1 MTDLKHLTNF
11 VSVWLTQILSMAIPV
26 IIILSLG
33 RFYSVE
39 EFGIYSVATSFMGA
53 FGIFLTFGVANAVSY
68 EAAVIDKE
76 AKKKMSGII
85 VSGVIVF
92 ASFSIAGFFIIAI
105 ALFVLKYHWGIVLII
120 IMLGFGYWMMGAR
133 SLFAA
138 VFLGMKEMSFTAIP
152 AFGVLLATIIFV
164 VPTIYFHKPLWQ
176 IAIVWSCCQGVGL
189 VVILWLLYK
198 KGFLTKPQMQRGQ
211 TFYLFKRSIGIGLDS
226 VIYRLGANLTNIL
239 LPVYLT
245 SYQIGVFNGAFKP
258 FTLLVLGNQ
267 CCIQFFS
274 PYIASERYRTKEAI
288 ENKLDMLHKLSTFF
302 TLTILIIPLF
312 FANSLCRLIF
322 GDHLAVSAA
331 YMQILTLGYLLYY
344 IPPYSAP
351 LKAIGL
357 EWKVLWSSVTQ
368 VIVNLLGLI
377 VLVPMWGIKGAVFS
391 VVLAFTSY
399 WIVNICLYR
408 MEGLTAI
415 KNNVSKYLGFA
426 LLTILSGWL
435 IKQYVTQGLAGII
448 LFLIAVIVLSLVV
461 YWSGAERRMAFAY
474 LKKLIGLTRDGK

>member
-1 MTDLKHLTNF
+1 MTAPKHLTNF
-11 VSVWLTQILSMAIPV
+11 ISVWLTQILSMVIPV

-39 EFGIYSVATSFMGA
+39 EFGIYSIATSFMGA

-76 AKKKMSGII
+76 AKKKMSGLIL
-85 VSGVIVF
+85 SGVIVL
-92 ASFSIAGFFIIAI
+92 AIFSIVGFFIIVITLLA
-105 ALFVLKYHWGIVLII
+105 LKYHWEIVLII

-211 TFYLFKRSIGIGLDS
+211 TFYLFKRSLGIGLDS

-239 LPVYLT
+239 LPIYLT

-274 PYIASERYRTKEAI
+274 PYIASERYRTKEGI

-302 TLTILIIPLF
+302 TLTILITPLF
-312 FANSLCRLIF
+312 FAKPLCKLIF
-322 GDHLAVSAA
+322 GDHLVISAT
-331 YMQILTLGYLLYY
+331 YMQILALGYLLYY
-344 IPPYSAP
+344 IPPYAAP
-351 LKAIGL
+351 LKALGL
-357 EWKVLWSSVTQ
+357 EWKVLCSSVTQ
-368 VIVNLLGLI
+368 VVVNLVGLI
-377 VLVPMWGIKGAVFS
+377 VFVPIWGIKGAVFS
-391 VVLAFTSY
+391 VIFAFASY
-399 WIVNICLYR
+399 WIVNICLYW
-408 MEGLTAI
+408 MAGLKPI
-415 KNNVSKYLGFA
+415 KNDISRYLGFA

-448 LFLIAVIVLSLVV
+448 LFLIAVILLSLVV

-474 LKKLIGLTRDGK
+474 LKNSMVNKRGG